1 MSSIT
6 PATSATQS
14 PVSNRVS
21 RPKDTAARLGIGLS
35 TYWYLVKNDPD
46 FPRPFKLGVRT
57 TVNYDSEV
65 DAYVAARAAK
75 CRIAA

>member
-21 RPKDTAARLGIGLS
+21 RPKDTASRLGIGLS
-35 TYWYLVKNDPD
+35 TFWYLVKNDPE
-46 FPRPFKLGVRT
+46 FPKPFKLGPRT
-57 TVNYDSEV
+57 TVNYDREV
-65 DAYVAARAAK
+65 DDYVATRAAK
-75 CRIAA
+75 SRIAA